1 VADHLTPDRLAA
13 LVDDE
18 PTVAESA
25 HLAGCAACARERGA
39 YDALLAL
46 AGADASR
53 ITAPLTSWET
63 LAPALRDAGLIRP
76 APADGVPAATGDRR
90 PIRSSAVTHDR
101 SAAAGAPRA
110 VWPRLQRIAAVLL
123 LVGGGAVVGRYSAGG
138 ALASFAG
145 RGAATAGGSG
155 ATGDGTEAGP
165 GIGSSGAMVQAT
177 GAPSTAPAPGGLV
190 VSAADPAYAGLPQLH
205 DSVPIFHS
213 PAEALATLSRAER
226 EYRHAAAYLV
236 TADPAGTAGDRREA
250 YRTRLAALD
259 EVAQT
264 TRAAL
269 AEAPQDPVL
278 HEYYQSSVNAREA
291 TIRELRG
298 ALPVGMR
305 LDRY

>member
-1 VADHLTPDRLAA
+1 MPRPVADHLTPDRLAA

-18 PTVAESA
+18 PTVAEAA
-25 HLAGCAACARERGA
+25 HLAACAACARERA
-39 YDALLAL
+39 AFDAMLAL
-46 AGADASR
+46 AGADASQ

-63 LAPALRDAGLIRP
+63 LAPALRSAGLIRP
-76 APADGVPAATGDRR
+76 ALPERSLAVSGEDAT
-90 PIRSSAVTHDR
+90 RSR
-101 SAAAGAPRA
+101 EGRAAGPARA
-110 VWPRLQRIAAVLL
+110 LVSPWQRVRRIAAVLL
-123 LVGGGAVVGRYSAGG
+123 LVGGGAVVGRYSAHGADASLAGGG
-138 ALASFAG
+138 AGTARGSDGATASAASG
-145 RGAATAGGSG
+145 PASASGAA
-155 ATGDGTEAGP
+155 AT
-165 GIGSSGAMVQAT
+165 
-177 GAPSTAPAPGGLV
+177 PAPGGLV

-236 TADPAGTAGDRREA
+236 SADQAGTVDDRREA

-259 EVAQT
+259 EVAQA

>member
-1 VADHLTPDRLAA
+1 MPRPVADHLTPDRLAA

-18 PTVAESA
+18 PTAAESA
-25 HLAGCAACARERGA
+25 HLAACAACARERSA

-63 LAPALRDAGLIRP
+63 LAPALHDAGLIRP
-76 APADGVPAATGDRR
+76 ATAALVADDGGLHARRPPAATRGGL
-90 PIRSSAVTHDR
+90 
-101 SAAAGAPRA
+101 AAARAPGAA
-110 VWPRLQRIAAVLL
+110 WPRLQRIAAVLL

-138 ALASFAG
+138 AQASVTGVATTGASGAPDGTGMAQRAPTLA
-145 RGAATAGGSG
+145 SG
-155 ATGDGTEAGP
+155 ATA
-165 GIGSSGAMVQAT
+165 S
-177 GAPSTAPAPGGLV
+177 APGGLV
-190 VSAADPAYAGLPQLH
+190 VSAADPAYSGLPQLH

-269 AEAPQDPVL
+269 AEAPGDPVL